1 MIGQKI
7 ISLSVVDSTNNYT
20 AKLHSTHQIDHG
32 AVILAENQSNGRG
45 QRGTEWQSEPGK
57 NLTFSFLLTEINLSV
72 MDQFRLN
79 QLASLA
85 LVNTLSDKGVDA
97 LIKWPND
104 IYVGKNKIAGMLIE
118 NSIGS
123 EGLKSSIIGIGLNL
137 NQEDFRKLQA
147 TSIKNLTGKDQNI
160 HETLFSF
167 IYHFN
172 EMLELL
178 DEPELLTA
186 KYLDNLLGV
195 KSPIGF
201 SYDDQQFTGHVKGL
215 DEIGR
220 IHLTANG
227 SEHGPFS
234 LKEVSFII

>member
-20 AKLHSTHQIDHG
+20 AKLHSAHEIDHG

-79 QLASLA
+79 QLTSLA
-85 LVNTLSDKGVDA
+85 LVKALSDKGLEA
-97 LIKWPND
+97 MIKWPND
-104 IYVGKNKIAGMLIE
+104 IYIGCSKVAGMLIE

-123 EGLKSSIIGIGLNL
+123 AGLKSSIIGIGLNV
-137 NQEDFRKLQA
+137 NQESFGDLHA
-147 TSIKNLTGKDQNI
+147 TSLKMETSKDHNI

-172 EMLELL
+172 ELFELL
-178 DEPELLTA
+178 DEPEILTK
-186 KYLDNLLGV
+186 KYLEKLMGV
-195 KSPIGF
+195 NEPISFAYNDHEYNGR
-201 SYDDQQFTGHVKGL
+201 VKGI

-220 IHLTANG
+220 IELTADG
-227 SEHGPFS
+227 KKHGPFS

>member
-20 AKLHSTHQIDHG
+20 AKLHSAHEIDHG

-79 QLASLA
+79 QLTSLA
-85 LVNTLSDKGVDA
+85 LVNALSDKGIDA
-97 LIKWPND
+97 SIKWPND
-104 IYVGKNKIAGMLIE
+104 IYIGRNKVAGMLIE

-123 EGLKSSIIGIGLNL
+123 EGLKSSVIGIGLNV
-137 NQEDFRKLQA
+137 NQDDFKELQA
-147 TSIKNLTGKDQNI
+147 TSIKKETGKDHNI

-167 IYHFN
+167 IYHYN
-172 EMLELL
+172 ELFDLL
-178 DEPELLTA
+178 DEPDMLTR
-186 KYLDNLLGV
+186 KYLNKLMGV
-195 KSPIGF
+195 KTPIKF
-201 SYDDQQFTGHVKGL
+201 TYDQKHFTGQVKGI

-220 IHLTANG
+220 IQLTADG
-227 SEHGPFS
+227 IDHGPFS